1 MTAAVAPL
9 VFDPGV
15 HVCLG
20 AHLARPEATAAL
32 REVRSRVRSYDV
44 LESGIARIH
53 SSDVRSFAHLPLTVE
68 TR

>member
-9 VFDPGV
+9 VFDPRA

-20 AHLARPEATAAL
+20 AHLAGPEAPAAL
-32 REVRSRVRSYDV
+32 YEFRSRVRSYDV
-44 LESGIARIH
+44 LESGIARID
-53 SSDVRSFAHLPLTVE
+53 SSDVRNFAHLPITVE